1 LPVIYYLDMVQAG
14 GSEWREVQTIVD
26 RSRQDDA
33 FVARVLDKIRES
45 GAVEQA
51 IDQANGYI
59 SQAKSRLE
67 VVPDP
72 ETRELLVELA
82 ETTVRRVS

>member
-1 LPVIYYLDMVQAG
+1 MVASG
-14 GSEWREVQTIVD
+14 DSDWREVQAIVD
-26 RSRQDDA
+26 RSRQDDD
-33 FVARVLDKIRES
+33 FVAMVLDKIRDS

-51 IDQANGYI
+51 IARANGYI
-59 SQAKSRLE
+59 EQAKGRLD

-72 ETRELLVELA
+72 ETRERLVELA